1 MDFVALL
8 LHVSGFVAPAAAVAL
23 CTTVVG
29 RWGSS
34 RPGRMRWW
42 TEWALAS
49 LAGSLAL
56 LGALWALGRD
66 GTIAGYAA
74 LVACCGTLAWLLAL
88 RSVR

>member
-8 LHVSGFVAPAAAVAL
+8 LHLSGFAAPAVAVAL
-23 CTTVVG
+23 CTTLVG
-29 RWGSS
+29 RWGTS

-42 TEWALAS
+42 TQWALSS

-56 LGALWALGRD
+56 LGAMWALGRD

-74 LVACCGTLAWLLAL
+74 LVACCATLAWLLAL
-88 RSVR
+88 RSAR

>member
-8 LHVSGFVAPAAAVAL
+8 LHVSGFVAPAVAVAL

-29 RWGSS
+29 RWGAS
-34 RPGRMRWW
+34 RPGWLRWW
-42 TEWALAS
+42 TEWALSS

-56 LGALWALGRD
+56 LGVLWSLGHD

-74 LVACCGTLAWLLAL
+74 LVACCGTLACLLSL
-88 RSVR
+88 RGAR